1 MSQENVELILRV
13 QPAGDVDL
21 VELHRDDEAWA
32 AWIDKFAL
40 HAYPEFE
47 CVRPSVP
54 GGKVYRGPDGLRALS
69 LDWLTPWTTYR
80 SVVEEAVDCGDQVL
94 TVQRSYARLAD
105 TAQEIEFVPGNVWT
119 VRDGKIARVEY
130 YADRAEA
137 LKAAGL
143 AE

>member
-47 CVRPSVP
+47 CVRPSLRQLASARDWIEPERVP
-54 GGKVYRGPDGLRALS
+54 FPTGIQGRCVHAARLTSRASLGRPIHDQRFKPTWLGEPPRGPRRPLARTLRA
-69 LDWLTPWTTYR
+69 PIGR
-80 SVVEEAVDCGDQVL
+80 
-94 TVQRSYARLAD
+94 
-105 TAQEIEFVPGNVWT
+105 
-119 VRDGKIARVEY
+119 
-130 YADRAEA
+130 
-137 LKAAGL
+137 
-143 AE
+143 